1 MKLFKETRPSTRPSS
16 LLILAARAPRPP
28 RPFEIS
34 VFKFLRG
41 REQLARAAGG
51 RRLGMS
57 HE

>member
-1 MKLFKETRPSTRPSS
+1 MKFYTDATKSTPASPS

-41 REQLARAAGG
+41 REQLARAARAGAV
-51 RRLGMS
+51 S
-57 HE
+57 A